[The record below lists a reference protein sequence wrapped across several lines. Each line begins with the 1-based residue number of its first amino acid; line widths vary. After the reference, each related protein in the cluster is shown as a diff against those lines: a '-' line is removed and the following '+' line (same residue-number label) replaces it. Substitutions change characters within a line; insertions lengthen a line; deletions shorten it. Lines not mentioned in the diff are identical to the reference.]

1 MNALDIALICK
12 AMGDSSR
19 LEIIR
24 MISNEEKCACEL
36 LEAFDITQPTLSH
49 HMKVLCD
56 CGLVHS
62 RKDGK
67 WVHYTLNR
75 ATIEKFKDFISKLT

>member
-1 MNALDIALICK
+1 MNALDVALICK

-19 LEIIR
+19 LEIMR
-24 MISNEEKCACEL
+24 MISKEEKCACEL

-49 HMKVLCD
+49 HMKVLCE

>member
-1 MNALDIALICK
+1 MNALDVALICK

-49 HMKVLCD
+49 HMKVLCE